1 MTISLVPNSLE
12 HISSQELTRLSAL
25 WRAQASTGQVE
36 AREIAQAFTNE
47 LVKRHESRRI
57 NHLKTP
63 DFKNPSTWR
72 NFLALKIKSLKK
84 QIKGCNQAD
93 HQQPNP

>member
-12 HISSQELTRLSAL
+12 HINSQELARLSAL

-36 AREIAQAFTNE
+36 AREIAQAFADE
-47 LVKRHESRRI
+47 LIKRLDSSRI
-57 NHLKTP
+57 DYFKTP
-63 DFKNPSTWR
+63 NLGNQKTWWR
-72 NFLALKIKSLKK
+72 YLILKIEDLKK

-93 HQQPNP
+93 H